1 MTPKTAPRKTSSART
16 LRRQFLAAQKVA
28 PTNTESLPPLKEQE
42 YIDLKQKL
50 GLMDASH
57 HVLVEASEEVDKC
70 RAELVAAEMAL
81 KQAEEELRAVKE
93 EHQAGLRDIAPLL
106 NRLPTV

>member
-1 MTPKTAPRKTSSART
+1 MKTKTASRKALSART

-28 PTNTESLPPLKEQE
+28 AINTESLPPLKEQE

-50 GLMDASH
+50 CALDVSNH
-57 HVLVEASEEVDKC
+57 TLVSASEEVDNC
-70 RAELVAAEMAL
+70 RAELLAAEMAL

>member
-1 MTPKTAPRKTSSART
+1 MKTPKTAKKAPSART
-16 LRRQFLAAQKVA
+16 VRRRVLAALKLA
-28 PTNTESLPPLKEQE
+28 PTNTEALPPLKEQE

-50 GLMDASH
+50 ELMDASH

>member
-1 MTPKTAPRKTSSART
+1 MKTTKAPKKAPSSRT

-28 PTNTESLPPLKEQE
+28 QTTSEPLPPLRDQD
-42 YIDLKQKL
+42 YIDLRQKL
-50 GLMDASH
+50 NYLDSSTGA
-57 HVLVEASEEVDKC
+57 LVSASEEVDKC
-70 RAELVAAEMAL
+70 RAELIAAETAL

-93 EHQAGLRDIAPLL
+93 EHQAALRDIAPLL